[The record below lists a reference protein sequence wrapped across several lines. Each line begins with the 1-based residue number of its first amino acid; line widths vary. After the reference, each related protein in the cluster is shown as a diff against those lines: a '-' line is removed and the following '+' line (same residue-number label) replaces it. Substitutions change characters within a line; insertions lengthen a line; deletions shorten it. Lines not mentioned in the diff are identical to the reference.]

1 MILSRILTKVNMVS
15 ILKWATNSRHY
26 LIWSEFQN
34 CWTTPHFS
42 LWLLSRSENQIQ
54 SDWSQ
59 YYEVQTSEVCSTFWR
74 CWPLKAKSCYKDMAI
89 VLKAANFCI
98 APLEGIDKIV
108 GGHSASIF
116 LPCGQYERSLS
127 DHPSLTRGSGGNS
140 RTIINRPAQRTW
152 SSPYRDKGE
161 QGLLLDPAQNTE
173 PSHNVHIGPED
184 VEGPIVSVFTN
195 KQDFNIIMLLM
206 LLCLQCVMVLGSI
219 RACLLFMRD
228 FVFAR
233 IGEQGVLEALFSC
246 KLENFL
252 RIFLYEGKEERR
264 ERRKRQQQ
272 R

>member
-108 GGHSASIF
+108 GGTLHPYFF
-116 LPCGQYERSLS
+116 LVVSTNG
-127 DHPSLTRGSGGNS
+127 PSLTIQVWQGEVGEIAGQSSIGLHREPEVALTETKENKGYCWILP
-140 RTIINRPAQRTW
+140 RTQNPATT
-152 SSPYRDKGE
+152 S
-161 QGLLLDPAQNTE
+161 T
-173 PSHNVHIGPED
+173 
-184 VEGPIVSVFTN
+184 
-195 KQDFNIIMLLM
+195 
-206 LLCLQCVMVLGSI
+206 
-219 RACLLFMRD
+219 
-228 FVFAR
+228 
-233 IGEQGVLEALFSC
+233 
-246 KLENFL
+246 
-252 RIFLYEGKEERR
+252 
-264 ERRKRQQQ
+264 
-272 R
+272 

>member
-1 MILSRILTKVNMVS
+1 M
-15 ILKWATNSRHY
+15 
-26 LIWSEFQN
+26 
-34 CWTTPHFS
+34 
-42 LWLLSRSENQIQ
+42 
-54 SDWSQ
+54 
-59 YYEVQTSEVCSTFWR
+59 
-74 CWPLKAKSCYKDMAI
+74 
-89 VLKAANFCI
+89 
-98 APLEGIDKIV
+98 
-108 GGHSASIF
+108 
-116 LPCGQYERSLS
+116 
-127 DHPSLTRGSGGNS
+127 
-140 RTIINRPAQRTW
+140 
-152 SSPYRDKGE
+152 
-161 QGLLLDPAQNTE
+161 DPAQNTE

-233 IGEQGVLEALFSC
+233 IGEQGVQEALFSC